1 MEPNLDNLVSFLAN
15 QPPKNNRK
23 RRRDD
28 DTLNYDNLDQ
38 EQKKKII
45 VAELKMLALTEIYKF
60 IKELEIK
67 RNKISSRQV
76 NKYIQNLISMKEAQ
90 QFIIGKTDKDPTLRA
105 MLTHEMKDEYT
116 KKSTLALIKISVE
129 ILKDIKINNYV
140 KGFDLENHIQNMIE
154 EQTWVFLETLLPPN
168 KRPKKEDKVKLV
180 FMDNKKNNPE
190 EIEIN
195 DNYEEEYIEDDYEVE
210 EEEDEE
216 EDEEYDPE
224 DGYEQETDYES
235 SDDEDMTGENNK
247 KRDKVIKKSD
257 GKKINKMFRTELE
270 KMNQANS
277 DVIEET
283 LEYFCNMTED
293 ERRENLNKLKNINIL
308 NETVEPYIL
317 KLINS
322 EVDDNTKNHIIST
335 IHTSSNGRDNKLK
348 NWVRNVVKLPLGETV
363 GINIADLDTP
373 KKKKSFLNDLKVKME
388 TAVYGHEEAKRHIV
402 QVMAQNITNP
412 NSKGSVMGLWGPPG
426 NGKTSL
432 IKEGIAKAM
441 GRPFIFISLGG
452 ATDASFMEG
461 HDYTYEGSMYGRIVA
476 GLIECKC
483 MNPIIYFDELDKI
496 SNTPKG
502 EEIANLLVHMID
514 PVQNC
519 FFKDKYFHGINFDLS
534 KCTFIFSF
542 NNPRKV
548 NPILMDRITRIQT
561 KYLTRN
567 QKLHIGSNYLMPSI
581 LKEMNL
587 EKDNIHVTT
596 ELVEKLIDEYTQEG
610 GVRGLRK
617 TLFHLVREVN
627 LAEITESKLEGSV
640 VRYPFQLTVDNTVDM
655 LKDFRPIEK
664 TEVHERDKVGLIN
677 GMWAGSL
684 GLGGI
689 LPIECILIPSKVPL
703 SIKATGSLEK
713 VIKESTE
720 VACSVAWSKL
730 STRTKNK
737 LSKRWGDSCEGIHI
751 HCPEGAVPK
760 DGPSAGTALTV
771 ALYSLF
777 TNKTIPNNIA
787 ITGEINLQGD
797 VMVIGG
803 LEEKLQ
809 GAKKAGV
816 VKAFI
821 PRGNE
826 KDLYKIRTRVP
837 NLFNDFEVQ
846 IVDHVDE
853 VIKEIF

>member
-15 QPPKNNRK
+15 QSSKKQKKRMREDDSIDFDKLNN
-23 RRRDD
+23 
-28 DTLNYDNLDQ
+28 
-38 EQKKKII
+38 EQKKNLII
-45 VAELKMLALTEIYKF
+45 AELKMLALTEIYKF

-67 RNKISSRQV
+67 KNKTSSRQV

-90 QFIIGKTDKDPTLRA
+90 QFLLVNNDPTLQA
-105 MLTHEMKDEYT
+105 MLTREMKDEYT

-129 ILKDIKINNYV
+129 ILKDVKMNNYV
-140 KGFDLENHIQNMIE
+140 KGFDLETHLQNMIE
-154 EQTWVFLETLLPPN
+154 EQTWVFLEILLPPS
-168 KRPKKEDKVKLV
+168 KRPKKNEKLKLV
-180 FMDNKKNNPE
+180 FTDDELKFIENNDYKLADEVKKV
-190 EIEIN
+190 
-195 DNYEEEYIEDDYEVE
+195 EDID
-210 EEEDEE
+210 EEDVDYMDD
-216 EDEEYDPE
+216 EDYDP
-224 DGYEQETDYES
+224 YEQETDYES
-235 SDDEDMTGENNK
+235 SDDENMSEENNK
-247 KRDKVIKKSD
+247 KRDIVIKKSD

-283 LEYFCNMTED
+283 LEYFCNMSED
-293 ERRENLNKLKNINIL
+293 KRRENLNKLKNINIL
-308 NETVEPYIL
+308 NETIEPYIL

-322 EVDDNTKNHIIST
+322 SIDDNTKNHIIST
-335 IHTSSNGRDNKLK
+335 IHTSSNSRDNKLK
-348 NWVRNVVKLPLGETV
+348 NWVRNVMKLPLGETV
-363 GINIADLDTP
+363 GVNISDLDTP
-373 KKKKSFLNDLKVKME
+373 KKKKSFLNDLMVTMDS
-388 TAVYGHEEAKRHIV
+388 AVYGHDDSKRHII

-441 GRPFIFISLGG
+441 NRPFIFISLGG

-476 GLIECKC
+476 GLIKCKC
-483 MNPIIYFDELDKI
+483 MNPIFYFDELDKI

-502 EEIANLLVHMID
+502 EEIANLLVHLID

-534 KCTFIFSF
+534 QCTFIFSF

-548 NPILMDRITRIQT
+548 NPILMDRITKIQT

-581 LKEMNL
+581 LKDMNL
-587 EKDNIHVTT
+587 KKDNITVTS
-596 ELVEKLIDEYTQEG
+596 ELIEKLIDEYTIEG

-617 TLFHLVREVN
+617 TLFHLIREVN
-627 LAEITESKLEGSV
+627 LAEITETKVEGV
-640 VRYPFQLTVDNTVDM
+640 IVNYPFQLTVNNTVDM
-655 LKDFRPIEK
+655 LKEFRPIEK
-664 TEVHERDKVGLIN
+664 TEVHCRDKVGLIN

-703 SIKATGSLEK
+703 TIKATGSLEK

-737 LSKRWGDSCEGIHI
+737 LNKKWKDYSEGIHI

-826 KDLYKIRTRVP
+826 KDLYKIRSRVP
-837 NLFNDFEVQ
+837 NLFDNFEVQ
-846 IVDHVDE
+846 IIDHVDE

>member
-15 QPPKNNRK
+15 QSSKKQKKQKK
-23 RRRDD
+23 RLRDD
-28 DTLNYDNLDQ
+28 DSIDFDKLNN
-38 EQKKKII
+38 EQKKKLI

-67 RNKISSRQV
+67 KNKLGSRQV

-90 QFIIGKTDKDPTLRA
+90 QFLLLNKDPTLRA
-105 MLTHEMKDEYT
+105 MLTREMKDEYT

-129 ILKDIKINNYV
+129 ILKDIKMNNYI
-140 KGFDLENHIQNMIE
+140 KGFDLETHIQNMIE
-154 EQTWVFLETLLPPN
+154 VQTWVFLEILLPPS
-168 KRPKKEDKVKLV
+168 KRPKRNEGLKLV
-180 FMDNKKNNPE
+180 FTDDELKFNENNDLTLDENVEDVEYMDE
-190 EIEIN
+190 
-195 DNYEEEYIEDDYEVE
+195 EDD
-210 EEEDEE
+210 ED
-216 EDEEYDPE
+216 DEEYDP
-224 DGYEQETDYES
+224 YEQETDYES
-235 SDDEDMTGENNK
+235 SDDENMNDENNK
-247 KRDKVIKKSD
+247 KRDIVIKKSD

-270 KMNQANS
+270 KMNQANI

-283 LEYFCNMTED
+283 LEYFCNMSED

-308 NETVEPYIL
+308 NETIEPYIL

-322 EVDDNTKNHIIST
+322 NIDDNTKNHIIST
-335 IHTSSNGRDNKLK
+335 IHTSSSSRDNKLK
-348 NWVRNVVKLPLGETV
+348 NWVRNVMKLPLGETV
-363 GINIADLDTP
+363 GVNISDLDTT
-373 KKKKSFLNDLKVKME
+373 KKKKSFLNELMVKMDN
-388 TAVYGHEEAKRHIV
+388 AVYGHNDAKRHII
-402 QVMAQNITNP
+402 QIMAQNITNP

-441 GRPFIFISLGG
+441 NRPFVFISLGG

-476 GLIECKC
+476 GLIKCKC
-483 MNPIIYFDELDKI
+483 MNPIFYFDELDKI

-502 EEIANLLVHMID
+502 EEIANLLVHLID

-519 FFKDKYFHGINFDLS
+519 FFKDKYFHDINFDLS

-548 NPILMDRITRIQT
+548 NPILMDRITKIQT

-581 LKEMNL
+581 LKEMNM
-587 EKDNIHVTT
+587 EKDNITITT
-596 ELVEKLIDEYTQEG
+596 ELVEKLIDEYTTEG

-627 LAEITESKLEGSV
+627 LAEITESKLEGSI
-640 VRYPFQLTVDNTVDM
+640 VRYPFQLTVNNTVDM
-655 LKDFRPIEK
+655 LKDFRPVEK
-664 TEVHERDKVGLIN
+664 TEVHDRDKVGLIN
-677 GMWAGSL
+677 GMWAGSM

-703 SIKATGSLEK
+703 TIKATGSLEK

-737 LSKRWGDSCEGIHI
+737 LNKKWKDYSEGIHI

-837 NLFNDFEVQ
+837 NLFDNFEVQ

-853 VIKEIF
+853 VIEEVFN

>member
-1 MEPNLDNLVSFLAN
+1 
-15 QPPKNNRK
+15 
-23 RRRDD
+23 
-28 DTLNYDNLDQ
+28 
-38 EQKKKII
+38 
-45 VAELKMLALTEIYKF
+45 MLALTEIFKF

-129 ILKDIKINNYV
+129 ILKDIKMNNYV
-140 KGFDLENHIQNMIE
+140 KGFNLENHLQNMME

-168 KRPKKEDKVKLV
+168 KRPKKDDKIKLI
-180 FMDNKKNNPE
+180 FMDDKNNKQE
-190 EIEIN
+190 EIKIN
-195 DNYEEEYIEDDYEVE
+195 DKYEEEEEYEEYE
-210 EEEDEE
+210 EEEEYEDYEE
-216 EDEEYDPE
+216 
-224 DGYEQETDYES
+224 ETDYES
-235 SDDEDMTGENNK
+235 SDDEDKVDENNK
-247 KRDKVIKKSD
+247 KRDTVIKKSD
-257 GKKINKMFRTELE
+257 GKKINKMFRMELE

-363 GINIADLDTP
+363 GINIADLDTT
-373 KKKKSFLNDLKVKME
+373 KKKKSFLNNLKVKME

-519 FFKDKYFHGINFDLS
+519 FFKDKYFHGITFDLS

-567 QKLHIGSNYLMPSI
+567 QKQHIGSNYLMPSI

-587 EKDNIHVTT
+587 EKDNITVTND
-596 ELVEKLIDEYTQEG
+596 LVEKLIDEYTQEG

-627 LAEITESKLEGSV
+627 LAEITESKLEGRV

-737 LSKRWGDSCEGIHI
+737 LSKKWCNSCEGIHI

-816 VKAFI
+816 VKVFI

-837 NLFNDFEVQ
+837 NLFDDFEVQ

-853 VIKEIF
+853 VIEEIF